1 MRPLRKLDLRH
12 AFRFHPMHMGRIY
25 VTVERA
31 AIRLQSFEHFPDFL
45 QHRLI
50 EARSRL
56 PDVNEPAF
64 LVIESEHDRPKVLA
78 AAFRVGVT
86 ADYTIDRLCN
96 LDLEPFA
103 AAAFFV
109 VAGALF
115 RENPLQTFL
124 P

>member
-1 MRPLRKLDLRH
+1 MYPICKLDLYYSLVLH
-12 AFRFHPMHMGRIY
+12 LVHIGGIHI
-25 VTVERA
+25 TVERA
-31 AIRLQSFEHFPDFL
+31 ATRLQSFEHFPDFL

-103 AAAFFV
+103 ATAFF
-109 VAGALF
+109 
-115 RENPLQTFL
+115 
-124 P
+124 